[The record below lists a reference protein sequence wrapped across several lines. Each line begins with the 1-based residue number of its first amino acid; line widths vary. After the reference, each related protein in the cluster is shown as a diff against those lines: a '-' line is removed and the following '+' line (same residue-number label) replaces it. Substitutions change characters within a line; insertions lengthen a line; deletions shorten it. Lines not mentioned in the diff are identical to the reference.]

1 MIPLSALL
9 DGSVRPED
17 ALRHRRS
24 TAKLPPHLIHYSQ
37 DKKPVVV
44 WNSTRLCNLH
54 CMHCYASATNKADPG
69 ELTTDEAVRL
79 IDDVAAFGSPT
90 MLFSGGEPLMRP
102 DIFDLAAHA
111 ARRGLRCVLSTN
123 GTLITDKMARRISEA
138 GFVYVGISLDG
149 LREVHDKVRGQKGS
163 FDEAMAGIRRCRDI
177 GMKVGVRFTLHGK
190 NVDDLPGVLN
200 LLEEE
205 NVPRFCMYHLAYA
218 GRGDKMRRF
227 HLEPAATRTAVGYLF
242 ERVEDFHRRGVGKEI
257 LTVDN
262 HVDSAY
268 VYLRMRDEQPERA
281 AEILQLLSW
290 NGGNQSG
297 IAITSIDP
305 LGDVHADQFSWNYSL
320 GNVRERPFSEIWQDR
335 SHPRMAIL
343 KDRKSHLKGR
353 CGSCRF
359 LDVCNG
365 NLRARAE
372 SYFGDF
378 LAPDPACYLTDEEIG
393 IRPGSPQAIKA
404 AEWPVPIQ
412 QTAEAVS

>member
-1 MIPLSALL
+1 MIPVSALL

-24 TAKLPPHLIHYSQ
+24 TARLPSHLIHYSE

-44 WNSTRLCNLH
+44 WNGTRRCNLF
-54 CMHCYASATNKADPG
+54 CMHCYAEATAKESPG
-69 ELTTDEAVRL
+69 ELSTDEAMRL
-79 IDDVAAFGSPT
+79 IDDIAAFGSPT
-90 MLFSGGEPLMRP
+90 MLFSGGEPLMRA
-102 DIFDLAAHA
+102 DIFELASYAS
-111 ARRGLRCVLSTN
+111 RRGLRCVLSTN
-123 GTLITDKMARRISEA
+123 GTLITVEMAKRIVEA
-138 GFVYVGISLDG
+138 GFMYVGISLDG
-149 LREVHDKVRGQKGS
+149 MKDVHDKVRGKKGA
-163 FDEAMAGIRRCRDI
+163 FEEALAGIRRCRDA
-177 GMKVGVRFTLHGK
+177 GMKVGIRFTLHGK
-190 NVDDLPGVLN
+190 NVDDLPRVLD

-205 NVPRFCMYHLAYA
+205 NIPRFCMYHLAYA
-218 GRGDKMRRF
+218 GRGDKIRRF
-227 HLEPAATRTAVGYLF
+227 DLDPARTRTAVEYLF
-242 ERVEDFHRRGVGKEI
+242 KRVEDFHRRGVGKEI

-262 HVDSAY
+262 HVDAAY
-268 VYLRMRDEQPERA
+268 LYLRMREENPERA
-281 AEILQLLSW
+281 AEVLQLLGW

-320 GNVRERPFSEIWQDR
+320 GNVRDRPFSEIWPDK

-353 CGSCRF
+353 CKSCRF

-378 LAPDPACYLTDEEIG
+378 LAPDPACYLSDEEIG
-393 IRPGSPQAIKA
+393 IETGSPEAEQAVEWLVPVQQKA
-404 AEWPVPIQ
+404 AAA
-412 QTAEAVS
+412 T